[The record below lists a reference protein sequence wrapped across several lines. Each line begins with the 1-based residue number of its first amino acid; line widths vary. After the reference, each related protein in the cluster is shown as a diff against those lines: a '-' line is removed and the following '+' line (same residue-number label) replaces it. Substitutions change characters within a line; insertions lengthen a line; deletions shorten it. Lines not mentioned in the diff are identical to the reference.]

1 MPRFAPGTD
10 SAAATYVEH
19 FLVGILRRAAFPRNI
34 VTRWCGSRAIHK
46 DASIAQL
53 VEHRS
58 RKAGVI
64 GSSPIAGSMIF
75 RRLLARRRFW
85 YEPLSWIRTD
95 EVAELGKAHERL
107 CQRSAR
113 GGKRRSDPA
122 RHRTAQC
129 AEGCIR
135 GFTAGPF
142 AKALRAFLSA
152 MNPQMRYRA
161 VSPRAGAL
169 RAKTHAPY
177 PRFLHGFICG
187 FIAGFTDGPFARRG
201 RPGRTRSRRG
211 RRHADKR
218 AGRARGYTRRPGEGP
233 ASHLRESSERVSWGR
248 VCSNPFLGSRAPDSR
263 GGRLRPQAAP
273 GQRRCALPAFE
284 PDAPLFAFFTFGPIH
299 PTVRP
304 ARRVRVAPSAPC
316 TRLSLRPIPSSRMN
330 RSKTEPILSDS
341 F

>member
-75 RRLLARRRFW
+75 RRLLSRRRFW

-113 GGKRRSDPA
+113 GAKRRSDPA
-122 RHRTAQC
+122 QPRAALYGSVRRRVHSRVHSWAFCQG
-129 AEGCIR
+129 APCISR
-135 GFTAGPF
+135 GNEPAD
-142 AKALRAFLSA
+142 ALR
-152 MNPQMRYRA
+152 
-161 VSPRAGAL
+161 G
-169 RAKTHAPY
+169 
-177 PRFLHGFICG
+177 GF
-187 FIAGFTDGPFARRG
+187 
-201 RPGRTRSRRG
+201 
-211 RRHADKR
+211 
-218 AGRARGYTRRPGEGP
+218 P
-233 ASHLRESSERVSWGR
+233 ASGRIARENARLLPALPSWVHLRV
-248 VCSNPFLGSRAPDSR
+248 
-263 GGRLRPQAAP
+263 
-273 GQRRCALPAFE
+273 
-284 PDAPLFAFFTFGPIH
+284 H
-299 PTVRP
+299 
-304 ARRVRVAPSAPC
+304 RRVLMCNKKWS
-316 TRLSLRPIPSSRMN
+316 
-330 RSKTEPILSDS
+330 E
-341 F
+341 

>member
-1 MPRFAPGTD
+1 MSVFA
-10 SAAATYVEH
+10 SAA
-19 FLVGILRRAAFPRNI
+19 
-34 VTRWCGSRAIHK
+34 
-46 DASIAQL
+46 
-53 VEHRS
+53 
-58 RKAGVI
+58 
-64 GSSPIAGSMIF
+64 
-75 RRLLARRRFW
+75 
-85 YEPLSWIRTD
+85 
-95 EVAELGKAHERL
+95 HEA
-107 CQRSAR
+107 RSAEATLH
-113 GGKRRSDPA
+113 SPA

-135 GFTAGPF
+135 GFTTGPF
-142 AKALRAFLSA
+142 VGALRAFRAA

-177 PRFLHGFICG
+177 LRFLHGFICG

-211 RRHADKR
+211 RRHAGKR
-218 AGRARGYTRRPGEGP
+218 PTRARGSTRRPGEGP
-233 ASHLRESSERVSWGR
+233 ASRLRESSERVSWGR

-273 GQRRCALPAFE
+273 GQRRCALLAFE

-330 RSKTEPILSDS
+330 LSKTEPILSDS